1 MKGKGIYGDD
11 YVDREKRFMEVM
23 QVLLHHKVN
32 ATIRHEAGGV
42 KVRACFVF

>member
-1 MKGKGIYGDD
+1 MKGKRIYGDD

-23 QVLLHHKVN
+23 QILLDNKVN
-32 ATIRHEAGGV
+32 ATIRHEADGV